1 MVDNTKELDVEDED
15 VSVAVDVTTERF
27 KPAYKTVDRPR
38 YRDLGEAADETSE
51 GPDSLPRYT
60 TIGRTRST
68 ESDLEEPTSPKY
80 VTLRRQR
87 PATYREDESNDEEI
101 AQTTSIA
108 STAQTPR
115 YSVKY
120 PYISEQY

>member
-15 VSVAVDVTTERF
+15 LSVAVDVTTERF
-27 KPAYKTVDRPR
+27 KPAYKTVDRSR

-60 TIGRTRST
+60 TISRTRST
-68 ESDLEEPTSPKY
+68 ESELEEPTSPKY

-87 PATYREDESNDEEI
+87 PAAYREDESNDEEI

-115 YSVKY
+115 YSAKNR
-120 PYISEQY
+120 YISE